1 MSNDLENSSAS
12 LSQIIDRPVL
22 NDCWN
27 KIGVMG
33 DRSCPE
39 LKNVIHCHECQ
50 VFAAVGD
57 SLLEREPPLNYVD
70 EWISVLEETPVDEE
84 TQNNETIIKTA
95 SAISVMIFRLGNEQ
109 LALSAKVLQEVT
121 HPCVIQP
128 LPHRSNE
135 LFLGLVNIRGETL
148 LCASLSNLLNLNLE
162 SIEEKSS
169 TPKSVN
175 TQRMMVA
182 GYQNDKWVF
191 PVDEV
196 YGIYRFHLNELRD
209 APVVIAKAAQAYTQG
224 IINWQTKK
232 VNCLDFE
239 LLFYTLN
246 SKIL

>member
-1 MSNDLENSSAS
+1 MSNDLNNSSA
-12 LSQIIDRPVL
+12 LESQIIDRPVL

-33 DRSCPE
+33 DRSCTE

-57 SLLEREPPLNYVD
+57 SLLERQPPLNYVD
-70 EWISVLEETPVDEE
+70 EWISVLAETPIDEE

-109 LALSAKVLQEVT
+109 LALSAKILQEVT
-121 HPCVIQP
+121 HPCIIQP

-148 LCASLSNLLNLNLE
+148 LCASLSNLLNLE
-162 SIEEKSS
+162 SVEENSANALPINS
-169 TPKSVN
+169 
-175 TQRMMVA
+175 QRMMVA
-182 GYQNDKWVF
+182 GHQNEKWVF

-209 APVVIAKAAQAYTQG
+209 APVVIAKAAQSYTQG
-224 IINWQTKK
+224 IINWQGKK
-232 VNCLDFE
+232 VNCLDSE